1 MIGHIEPKYLQI
13 AKEIRQSIREGFY
26 PVNASLPDGKTLAK
40 EFGVSLMTLKRALDM
55 LVVEG
60 YLIRRRGSGTFVR
73 DWKSVQKPHVYTLNG
88 ATEDYGDKL
97 DTEVLAFDVIRVDSQ
112 LAEKLSINEDDF
124 AYKIIRLRYI
134 DKKPSIIEY
143 TYMPLDVIPHLK
155 RDHLESSIYQY
166 ITDELGRK
174 IHSAF
179 VKVTGIRP
187 DELEAEKM
195 ELKET
200 DFLMQVEQVVSLDN
214 CKVFEYSISR
224 HLPEMFDFETV
235 LFKQ

>member
-1 MIGHIEPKYLQI
+1 M
-13 AKEIRQSIREGFY
+13 
-26 PVNASLPDGKTLAK
+26 NASLPDGKTLAK

-73 DWKSVQKPHVYTLNG
+73 DWKSVQMPHVYTLNG

-97 DTEVLAFDVIRVDSQ
+97 TTEVVSFDVVRVDAQ
-112 LAEKLSINEDDF
+112 LAEKLSINENDF
-124 AYKIIRLRYI
+124 AYRIVRLRHI
-134 DKKPSIIEY
+134 DEKPSIMEY
-143 TYMPLDVIPHLK
+143 TYMPLDVVPNLK
-155 RDHLESSIYQY
+155 LNHLESSIYRY
-166 ITDELGRK
+166 ITENLGRK

-179 VKVTGIRP
+179 VKVTGVRP
-187 DELEAEKM
+187 NELEAEKM
-195 ELKET
+195 SLKES